1 MAYTN
6 EALGKALEDLTAAYQ
21 HFLDKAKDAA
31 MAALSGTVIAQMKQD
46 AKEHIVSELAAQKTA
61 LKKAIDAAK
70 AALKKMHE
78 KAAGDFSQ
86 SVTDASAAFNK
97 EALKQQKELTLLITA
112 AENALNEKRSA
123 VLQEIK
129 TASEKERLELE
140 KIKGEIDAAVRDLY
154 EVCPSSAE
162 EKIKTVNIG
171 DFTLKNGIKIC
182 VKFTNGNTADAPRL
196 NVNGTIDKPITMDG
210 QPVYTGCFD
219 AGGVYEFVYDGTN
232 WECLSGVVRTKNFG
246 KSAGYVKYRNGL
258 LIQWGAV
265 VINNTSFSY
274 PLAFTTAA
282 YGAIVVHTNGDYD
295 AYVTKATFGL
305 QNCFAYLGKHGR
317 SFDGSGTYIVIGF

>member
-31 MAALSGTVIAQMKQD
+31 MAALSGTVIAQIKQD
-46 AKEHIVSELAAQKTA
+46 AKEHIASELAAQKSA
-61 LKKAIDAAK
+61 LEKAIETAK
-70 AALKKMHE
+70 IALRN
-78 KAAGDFSQ
+78 
-86 SVTDASAAFNK
+86 SAI
-97 EALKQQKELTLLITA
+97 EADTTLKQAAEAKKSELAALITA

-123 VLQEIK
+123 VENALNEKGSAVLQEIK
-129 TASEKERLELE
+129 TVSEKERLGLE

-196 NVNGTIDKPITMDG
+196 NVNGTIDKPMTMDG

-265 VINNTSFSY
+265 AINNTSFSY

-282 YGAIVVHTNGDYD
+282 YGAIAVHTNGDYD

-317 SFDGSGTYIVIGF
+317 PFDGSGTYIVIGF